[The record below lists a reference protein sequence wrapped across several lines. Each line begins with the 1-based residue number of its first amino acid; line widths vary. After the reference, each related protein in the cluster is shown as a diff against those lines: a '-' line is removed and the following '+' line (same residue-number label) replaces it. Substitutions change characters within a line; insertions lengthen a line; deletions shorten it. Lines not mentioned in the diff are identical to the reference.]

1 MSVLIFYGELRKMD
15 YIDGTWPLYVD
26 TVCKNC
32 GKIHPLSRCGFCNR
46 CGETTEYGFVEIE
59 KLPLAF
65 RNQETADLFEEQ
77 FNALLVATELFGYEK
92 RVAYNLAYGQ
102 KPKITYYLGNKN
114 EEKKIKLE
122 FHVPHSTVCNK
133 ACGEVN
139 FLDGVI
145 SNKGEII
152 STNTKAES
160 FVDFFNFIR
169 ANL

>member
-32 GKIHPLSRCGFCNR
+32 GKIHPLSSCGFCNR

-65 RNQETADLFEEQ
+65 MDQKIADLFEEQ
-77 FNALLVATELFGYEK
+77 FNAFLVAAEIFGYEK
-92 RVAYNLAYGQ
+92 RLAYNLAYGQ
-102 KPKITYYLGNKN
+102 KPKITYYLENKK

-122 FHVPHSTVCNK
+122 FHVSYSTVYHK
-133 ACGEVN
+133 ACSEVN
-139 FLDGVI
+139 RFHGLI
-145 SNKGEII
+145 SNKGEMESIE
-152 STNTKAES
+152 TES
-160 FVDFFNFIR
+160 FIDFFNFIR